1 MIFGNNSNTCALRRT
16 QAYKDGRMNK
26 ENTTPARPGS
36 PDYYRERARTM
47 LKLAEDAASEEARAS
62 LIMLA
67 ASWEELA
74 TQIEHPNW

>member
-1 MIFGNNSNTCALRRT
+1 M
-16 QAYKDGRMNK
+16 QKDDSQ
-26 ENTTPARPGS
+26 PARPGS

-47 LKLAEDAASEEARAS
+47 LKLADEAGTQEARTS

-74 TQIEHPNW
+74 NQLEHPHW